1 MIENVENSILEHLR
15 AIRADVG
22 TLKDDNVF
30 MKARMSSLEHHMAG
44 VHADFATVN
53 SRMDGIEKRL
63 DRIEKRLELSN
74 V

>member
-1 MIENVENSILEHLR
+1 MTETVENRFLEHLR

-30 MKARMSSLEHHMAG
+30 IKARMSSIEHQMAG
-44 VHADFATVN
+44 VHADFATIN
-53 SRMDGIEKRL
+53 SRMDSVEKRL
-63 DRIEKRLELSN
+63 DRIEKRLEFSK

>member
-1 MIENVENSILEHLR
+1 MTETVENRILEHLR

-30 MKARMSSLEHHMAG
+30 IKARMSSIEHQMAG
-44 VHADFATVN
+44 VHADFATIN
-53 SRMDGIEKRL
+53 SRMDSVEKRL
-63 DRIEKRLELSN
+63 DRIEKRLEFSN

>member
-1 MIENVENSILEHLR
+1 MTESVESLILEHLR
-15 AIRADVG
+15 AIRADIG

-30 MKARMSSLEHHMAG
+30 IKARMSSIEHQMAG
-44 VHADFATVN
+44 VHADFATIN

-74 V
+74 A

>member
-1 MIENVENSILEHLR
+1 MTETVENPILEHLR

-30 MKARMSSLEHHMAG
+30 IKARMSSIEHQMAG
-44 VHADFATVN
+44 VHADFATIN
-53 SRMDGIEKRL
+53 SRMDSVEKRL
-63 DRIEKRLELSN
+63 DRIEKRLEFSN